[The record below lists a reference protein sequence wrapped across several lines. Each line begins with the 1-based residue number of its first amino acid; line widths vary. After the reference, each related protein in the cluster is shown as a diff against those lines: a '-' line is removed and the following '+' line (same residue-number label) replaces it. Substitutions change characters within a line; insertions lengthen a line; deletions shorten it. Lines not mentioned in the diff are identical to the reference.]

1 MPTCPCAASS
11 TCKLVA
17 RSRRSRNRRRSG
29 NRGADAGPDMGPDD
43 ARARKVAPPPALPRS
58 GSGSSARS
66 RPYTSDPGLRRSAS
80 PRSKPVDCDS
90 RDGADAALPYSGLRH
105 AERIASRPK
114 EAAPPDPHDAALPHA
129 DAADADLAIPFCPL
143 CGRPIPPGVPQ
154 SRHHLI
160 PKLRGGK
167 GGPVILIHHA
177 CHKAIHKALSET
189 ELARHYNTPAALRA
203 HPTLARFFAWGR
215 KRPPEWNGRA
225 R

>member
-1 MPTCPCAASS
+1 MD
-11 TCKLVA
+11 A
-17 RSRRSRNRRRSG
+17 RS
-29 NRGADAGPDMGPDD
+29 DMGPDD
-43 ARARKVAPPPALPRS
+43 ARAGEVAPPALPWSEPEAFARS
-58 GSGSSARS
+58 GA
-66 RPYTSDPGLRRSAS
+66 YTSDPVPRRSAA

-90 RDGADAALPYSGLRH
+90 RDGADAALPHWTRTKSLQ
-105 AERIASRPK
+105 SN
-114 EAAPPDPHDAALPHA
+114 AAPPNPDDAIQPHTDAG
-129 DAADADLAIPFCPL
+129 DADPTIPLCPL
-143 CGRPIPPGVPQ
+143 CDRPIPPGVPQ

-203 HPTLARFFAWGR
+203 HPKLTRFFAWVR

>member
-1 MPTCPCAASS
+1 
-11 TCKLVA
+11 
-17 RSRRSRNRRRSG
+17 
-29 NRGADAGPDMGPDD
+29 MGPAD
-43 ARARKVAPPPALPRS
+43 ARAGEVAPPALPRS
-58 GSGSSARS
+58 EPEASARFGPS
-66 RPYTSDPGLRRSAS
+66 TSDPALRRSTA
-80 PRSKPVDCDS
+80 PRSNPVGSDS
-90 RDGADAALPYSGLRH
+90 RDGTDAALPCSGPRH
-105 AERIASRPK
+105 ADRIGSRST
-114 EAAPPDPHDAALPHA
+114 EAAPPDPDIAAGPRA
-129 DAADADLAIPFCPL
+129 DAAEADPTIPLCPL
-143 CGRPIPPGVPQ
+143 CDRPIPPGVPQ

-203 HPTLARFFAWGR
+203 HPTLARFFAWVR